1 MVYVNVVYRC
11 FVCNDS
17 FYFIYKIEKKI
28 FFFFYFICKLVKMNN
43 CDYGVYNLYIY
54 VCIM

>member
-1 MVYVNVVYRC
+1 MVFVNVVYRC
-11 FVCNDS
+11 FVCNVS

-54 VCIM
+54 VYIK